1 MERVNTMFWLIAQ
14 SLTIYLYS
22 AAADLGL
29 HCLAMSDKA
38 SEPLF
43 VRFLPR

>member
-1 MERVNTMFWLIAQ
+1 MERVNTMFWHIVQ

-29 HCLAMSDKA
+29 HCLPMSDIA
-38 SEPLF
+38 SEPLS